1 MREKNILVVEYLPER
16 VFFFIERF
24 GNQNLDITESS
35 NDGVRYLIDNIYDCM
50 FLGGE
55 LGKYGGSCF
64 DIAEFLYS
72 HYDNPNNNS
81 LIVLHSWNLSEVE
94 SILKLLPT
102 AKYLPYNEASLCT
115 MFDF

>member
-1 MREKNILVVEYLPER
+1 MRDRNILVVEYIPER

-35 NDGVRYLIDNIYDCM
+35 NEGVRYLIDNTYDCM

-55 LGKYGGSCF
+55 LGRYGGSCL
-64 DIAEFLYS
+64 DLAEFLHS
-72 HYDNPNNNS
+72 HSDNPNNDS
-81 LIVLHSWNLSEVE
+81 LIILHSWNLYEVGCI
-94 SILKLLPT
+94 SKLLPR

-115 MFDF
+115 MFNF